1 MKQGKRVAEKE
12 KRHSAVRII
21 WVIVLIAA
29 LLAASVLLAKQSGL
43 FFFQEAAAE
52 GEPDTSIA
60 AIGELPEGQ
69 GEAEEPEPVEEEPE
83 QDLSGLGITVC
94 VDPGHGGS
102 DPGGNYGNRLE
113 KDDVL
118 TLGLAVQDAMEAKG
132 IEVIMTRDDDTLPSL
147 TERCTIA
154 NNAGVDYFISIHR
167 NSADV
172 EASGIEIWTANA
184 ASSEATALAQAVDD
198 GLVEVG
204 VAKNRGV
211 SAGSQDGRGDYMVL
225 RNTEMSSILI
235 EMGFIE
241 SYEDNRYFDQY
252 VEEYAEA
259 IAQAVVDT
267 YTEYQRGG
275 GKDPADSSES
285 AYEFEDSSEL
295 THDPAD

>member
-1 MKQGKRVAEKE
+1 MNRGKREVVKE
-12 KRHSAVRII
+12 KKHSTVRGAV
-21 WVIVLIAA
+21 VIVLIA
-29 LLAASVLLAKQSGL
+29 VLLVISALMAKRYGLLSFGGAEAGSGADASTAAVGQLSDAQSEVDA
-43 FFFQEAAAE
+43 QEPMAE
-52 GEPDTSIA
+52 
-60 AIGELPEGQ
+60 
-69 GEAEEPEPVEEEPE
+69 EAEE
-83 QDLSGLGITVC
+83 LLTGLGITVC
-94 VDPGHGGS
+94 LDPGHGDY
-102 DPGGNYGNRLE
+102 DPGGNYGSRLE

-118 TLGLAVQDAMEAKG
+118 KLGLAVRDAMETKG
-132 IEVIMTRDDDTLPSL
+132 IEVIMTRDDDSYPTL

-154 NNAGVDYFISIHR
+154 NEAGVDYFISIHR

-184 ASSEATALAQAVDD
+184 ASSESTALAQAVDD

-225 RNTEMSSILI
+225 RNTEMPSVLL

-241 SYEDNRYFDQY
+241 NYEDNLYFDKY
-252 VEEYAEA
+252 IDEYAEA

-267 YTEYQRGG
+267 YAEYHRDSQT
-275 GKDPADSSES
+275 DPTGSSAAEYVFSDSS
-285 AYEFEDSSEL
+285 AL